1 MSFGSGGPVNE
12 RVLCAGLCGRGTGTP
27 ACSDDDSPGDC
38 KSVLVA
44 IESFFRHGCAGG
56 NHGTSRNG
64 EGSIG
69 VNAIIV
75 GAVTVDHSAIDHDS
89 IRRVNTIVVGDNF
102 YRSAFNCEGGFAFY
116 TFAILAPGC
125 FNSDVTTFNREI
137 SIAFNTFGRGVQTTV
152 YLRFTRGCHI
162 YRAILNRESS
172 VTVNAFT
179 RGAAT
184 GDR

>member
-1 MSFGSGGPVNE
+1 MQVFVVG
-12 RVLCAGLCGRGTGTP
+12 
-27 ACSDDDSPGDC
+27 
-38 KSVLVA
+38 VLVLPPVPMM
-44 IESFFRHGCAGG
+44 IPPVIVKVFWSQSNPSSGMVVPGG
-56 NHGTSRNG
+56 NHGTLRNG

-75 GAVTVDHSAIDHDS
+75 GAVTVGHSAIDHDS

-102 YRSAFNCEGGFAFY
+102 YRSAFNCEGGLAFY

-125 FNSDVTTFNREI
+125 FNSDVTTSNREI

-152 YLRFTRGCHI
+152 YIRFTRGCHI